1 MKKGEI
7 IKNLSIVDIASNGK
21 ALGRHEGQVVFV
33 DMLVPGDVADIQIY
47 KKRSKYAEGRSVAL
61 IQPSSKRI
69 EPRCIHFG
77 VCGGCKWQ
85 HMDYK
90 EQLIHKQKHVA
101 ENLRKLSGISLPEI
115 QDIIPSENQFYYR
128 NKMEYTFSNSRWLTE
143 EEIKS
148 EGDFSNRSALGFHV
162 PGRFD
167 KIVDIRECHL
177 QDSIS
182 DEIRNFVKSYSIE
195 NELSF
200 FDLREQKGLLRN
212 LIIRNTV
219 KGEVMLVL
227 AVTAFNEKVISLL
240 ENLKIKFPSIT
251 SLNYVVNDK
260 RNDTIF
266 DLDVICFS
274 GKDHIT
280 EEMKDLKYRIGPKSF
295 YQTNGLQAEKLYEL
309 AKKFADIKK
318 SDLVYDLYTGTGTI
332 ANYLASDAKKV
343 IGIEYVEDAVED
355 ARKNAILNNIDNTEF
370 FAGDMQKLLT
380 PEFFSKHG
388 APNVIVTDPPRA
400 GMHADV
406 VVNIRNSG
414 AERIVYVSCNPASQ
428 ARDLEILDEAYE
440 VKILQPVDMFPHTAH
455 VENIAV
461 LQKRKS

>member
-7 IKNLSIVDIASNGK
+7 IKNLAIVDIASNGK

-47 KKRSKYAEGRSVAL
+47 KKRSKYAEGRSVQL
-61 IQPSSKRI
+61 VQPSPKRV

-85 HMDYK
+85 HMEYK

-101 ENLRKLSGISLPEI
+101 ENLRKLSGIILPEI
-115 QDIIPSENQFYYR
+115 QTIIPSENQFYYR

-143 EEIKS
+143 TEIKS
-148 EGDFSNRSALGFHV
+148 EEDFSNRSALGFHV

-167 KIVDIRECHL
+167 KIVDIKECHL

-182 DEIRNFVKSYSIE
+182 DEIRNFVNSYSTE
-195 NELSF
+195 NDLSF

-227 AVTAFNEKVISLL
+227 AVTAFNENVKRLL
-240 ENLKIKFPSIT
+240 ENIKDKFPSIT

-260 RNDTIF
+260 KNDTIF
-266 DLDVICFS
+266 DLEVVCFS
-274 GKDHIT
+274 GKVHIT
-280 EEMKDLKYRIGPKSF
+280 EEMKNLKYRIGPKSF
-295 YQTNGLQAEKLYEL
+295 YQTNSLQAEKLYEL
-309 AKKFADIKK
+309 TKKFAEINKT
-318 SDLVYDLYTGTGTI
+318 DLVYDLYTGTGTI

-343 IGIEYVEDAVED
+343 IGIEYVKAAVED
-355 ARKNAILNNIDNTEF
+355 ARENAILNNINNTEF
-370 FAGDMQKLLT
+370 FAGDMQALLT
-380 PEFFSKHG
+380 PDFFSKHG
-388 APNVIVTDPPRA
+388 IPNIIITDPPRA
-400 GMHADV
+400 GMHPDV
-406 VVNIRNSG
+406 VVNIKNSG
-414 AERIVYVSCNPASQ
+414 AKRIVYVSCNPASQ

-461 LQKRKS
+461 LHKRKS